1 MPGDPLD
8 PETLARVELPEPRDE
23 GGAVVAHALVI
34 DHFGN
39 VGLNV
44 DHERLAGTG
53 ITLGGRVDVEAHGER
68 YVATYA
74 QTFADVSP
82 GELIVY
88 QDAYRTLALA
98 INRGDAAGTLGA
110 EAGRRGA
117 AAAAM
122 IGSPRVHH
130 RLTDSTN
137 ERAKQL
143 AAAGAP
149 HGTLVT
155 ADEQTA
161 GRGRQ
166 GRAWTAPPRS
176 AVLMSLVLRELDERL
191 PLTAAVAL
199 CEALPVEAAIKWP
212 NDVWIEGRK
221 VAGILVEGRPQEGWA
236 VLGVGVNVTTE
247 RFPAELAESATSLRL
262 AGVEADPDA
271 VLAGLL
277 RSLSDWLSAPPD
289 RVLEAWRSLDALKGE
304 RVRWTGGEGIADG
317 IDDSG
322 ALRVETASGLVTLDA
337 GEVHLLR

>member
-1 MPGDPLD
+1 
-8 PETLARVELPEPRDE
+8 
-23 GGAVVAHALVI
+23 
-34 DHFGN
+34 
-39 VGLNV
+39 
-44 DHERLAGTG
+44 
-53 ITLGGRVDVEAHGER
+53 
-68 YVATYA
+68 
-74 QTFADVSP
+74 
-82 GELIVY
+82 
-88 QDAYRTLALA
+88 
-98 INRGDAAGTLGA
+98 
-110 EAGRRGA
+110 
-117 AAAAM
+117 M

-166 GRAWTAPPRS
+166 GRAWTSPPRS

-199 CEALPVEAAIKWP
+199 CEALPLEAAIKWP

-247 RFPAELAESATSLRL
+247 RFPVELAESATSLRL
-262 AGVEADPDA
+262 AGSAATPA
-271 VLAGLL
+271 QVLTDLL
-277 RSLSDWLSAPPD
+277 ESLSRWLSAPPE
-289 RVLEAWRSLDALKGE
+289 RVLETWRSLDALKGE

-322 ALRVETASGLVTLDA
+322 ALRVETGSGLVTLDA